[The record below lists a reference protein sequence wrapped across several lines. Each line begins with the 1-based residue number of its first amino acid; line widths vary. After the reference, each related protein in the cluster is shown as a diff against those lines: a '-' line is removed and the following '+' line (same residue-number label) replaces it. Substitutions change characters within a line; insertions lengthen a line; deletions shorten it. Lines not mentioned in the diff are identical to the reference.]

1 MSFSGYLK
9 SLQGFLNIQMWL
21 FYIFYI
27 DITIKTHISISYNM
41 PQIPLNTPH
50 ETKKIL
56 TEIALYKYEYL
67 GSENNNINNPHFLD
81 FQSASTNFTQDNCSK
96 IIVTR
101 TSMKTNI
108 H

>member
-1 MSFSGYLK
+1 
-9 SLQGFLNIQMWL
+9 MWL

-50 ETKKIL
+50 ENKKIL
-56 TEIALYKYEYL
+56 TEIVLYKYEY
-67 GSENNNINNPHFLD
+67 LD

-96 IIVTR
+96 IIDTR
-101 TSMKTNI
+101 YTHFHKDQHSLVLI
-108 H
+108 

>member
-50 ETKKIL
+50 ENKKIL
-56 TEIALYKYEYL
+56 TEIVLYKYEYL
-67 GSENNNINNPHFLD
+67 GSEKNNINNAHFLD
-81 FQSASTNFTQDNCSK
+81 FQSASTNVTQDNCSK